1 MAAKTLLIGDSTSSN
16 HQISFDIGGSNPTIR
31 WNTSTGAIEMSAD
44 GVSFAGI
51 SAGSTRLKN
60 NVGGGLVLGDL
71 IYISSYD
78 SGSGYYQMK
87 KAVVTEGNSTTL
99 YAQYV
104 VTETIADTAV
114 GTVAQKLTLT
124 GLDTSGGTVGRPV
137 FLSTVAGSWTVTA
150 PAPENRIQLIGRI
163 IEVHATTGRI
173 AIDLPGQVLYW
184 ADEDF

>member
-31 WNTSTGAIEMSAD
+31 WNTSPGAIEKSAD
-44 GVSFAGI
+44 GGSF
-51 SAGSTRLKN
+51 
-60 NVGGGLVLGDL
+60 
-71 IYISSYD
+71 
-78 SGSGYYQMK
+78 SGYYQMK

-150 PAPENRIQLIGRI
+150 PAPE
-163 IEVHATTGRI
+163 
-173 AIDLPGQVLYW
+173 
-184 ADEDF
+184 